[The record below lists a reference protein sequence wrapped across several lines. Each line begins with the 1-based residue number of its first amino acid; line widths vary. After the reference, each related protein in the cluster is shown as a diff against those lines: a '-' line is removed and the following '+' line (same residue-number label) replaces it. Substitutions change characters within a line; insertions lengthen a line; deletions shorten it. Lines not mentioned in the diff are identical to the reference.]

1 MDTNE
6 SIKSTSSVV
15 IDDTNIFS
23 THQSRCKRHTVCHT
37 GDNSRGIQHRVLTSG
52 YNHRDTQ
59 NSAPTEDIH
68 HDSEYN

>member
-1 MDTNE
+1 MTQTYSAHTNQDVKGTQCAILE
-6 SIKSTSSVV
+6 T
-15 IDDTNIFS
+15 T
-23 THQSRCKRHTVCHT
+23 Q
-37 GDNSRGIQHRVLTSG
+37 GIQHRVLTSG